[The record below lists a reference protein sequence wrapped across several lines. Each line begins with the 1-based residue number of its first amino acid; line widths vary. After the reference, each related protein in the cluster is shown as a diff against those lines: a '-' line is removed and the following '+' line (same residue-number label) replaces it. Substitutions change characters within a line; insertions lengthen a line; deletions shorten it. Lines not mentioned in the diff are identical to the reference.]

1 MKLEVGKILDIDGVA
16 KYTTLSKTTIYKKI
30 SANQI
35 PFHKIG
41 HRTLFVQDE
50 IDNWVRND
58 GVMAGKLPDLN
69 FFKN

>member
-1 MKLEVGKILDIDGVA
+1 MKLQLGKILDIDSVA
-16 KYTTLSKTTIYKKI
+16 EYTTLSKTTIYKKI
-30 SANQI
+30 SSNQI

-58 GVMAGKLPDLN
+58 GLMVGKLPDLN
-69 FFKN
+69 FFKI